1 MKDKNNIHGN
11 IKLFTPSHTFKKL
24 PDNLHEFTN
33 LNGLADSI
41 DIFVDKKAFEGTISY
56 ELSQNVAISG
66 DYKFD
71 FKDKT
76 MLMDLQI

>member
-41 DIFVDKKAFEGTISY
+41 DIFVDKKLLKEPLAMNY
-56 ELSQNVAISG
+56 H
-66 DYKFD
+66 K
-71 FKDKT
+71 
-76 MLMDLQI
+76 M